1 LDKIIY
7 SQIKAVFSSH
17 QKMNH
22 RLEENISQMTDFTQV
37 YPDPNTEEIEPTGGY
52 VYANNTHIGEE
63 REKNIKTAI
72 FLAKLGYQVHLLEV
86 VNIQGH
92 KNPDAYIVNENMIF
106 EFKQNHTPT
115 KSAIDVEI
123 HAAKK
128 QASNIL
134 IHIQSEIK
142 VGDLID
148 GIEGRTLRPENA
160 DKINNI
166 WLIWKEQLFQ
176 FSYSQIRSKQI
187 RNILK

>member
-1 LDKIIY
+1 
-7 SQIKAVFSSH
+7 
-17 QKMNH
+17 MNH
-22 RLEENISQMTDFTQV
+22 LSKNYLFQMIDFTQV
-37 YPDPNTEEIEPTGGY
+37 YPYPNTEETEPTGGY
-52 VYANNTHIGEE
+52 VSVHNTHVGDE

-92 KNPDAYIVNENMIF
+92 KNPDAYILNEDMIF
-106 EFKQNHTPT
+106 EFKQNLTPT

-148 GIEGRTLRPENA
+148 GIEGRTLRIENV
-160 DKINNI
+160 DKIKNI
-166 WLIWKEQLFQ
+166 WLIWKQQLFQ
-176 FSYSQIRSKQI
+176 FSYSQIRDKTM
-187 RNILK
+187 RNTLKIE

>member
-1 LDKIIY
+1 
-7 SQIKAVFSSH
+7 
-17 QKMNH
+17 
-22 RLEENISQMTDFTQV
+22 MTDFTQV
-37 YPDPNTEEIEPTGGY
+37 YPDPNTEETEATGGY
-52 VYANNTHIGEE
+52 VYAHNTHIGDE

-92 KNPDAYIVNENMIF
+92 KNPDAYLVEEDIII
-106 EFKQNHTPT
+106 EFKQNLTPT

-134 IHIQSEIK
+134 LHIQSEIK
-142 VGDLID
+142 SGDLID
-148 GIEGRTLRPENA
+148 GIEGRTLRPENV
-160 DKINNI
+160 DKIKSI

-176 FSYSQIRSKQI
+176 FSYAQIRSRTM
-187 RNILK
+187 RNALKIE